1 MPLCRRST
9 RRLAEAAQQILQPL
23 LDAVEAASS
32 FEDALARIEQA
43 FPQVPVDKLQGMLA
57 DAMFSASISGRVNGS
72 AADAFPGRCAGSSA
86 RRGGGLLRGQGR
98 GCHLGLAEL
107 LRQQHG
113 QVFTVAKA
121 TSLDVLR
128 AIRDQVSKAVGDGQ
142 TFESF
147 KRNLKPQLQAL
158 GWWGK
163 QEVLDAD
170 TGELTAV
177 QLGSDRRLRTIFRPM
192 CRRPTW
198 PGASSVWWAMPA
210 TVRSGCTW
218 RSWTV
223 ARGRRTLRSMAR
235 CSAGT
240 IRSGG

>member
-1 MPLCRRST
+1 MPSLVAA
-9 RRLAEAAQQILQPL
+9 LDLPPAEAVAFFEAKGE
-23 LDAVEAASS
+23 AVTW
-32 FEDALARIEQA
+32 DW
-43 FPQVPVDKLQGMLA
+43 
-57 DAMFSASISGRVNGS
+57 
-72 AADAFPGRCAGSSA
+72 
-86 RRGGGLLRGQGR
+86 
-98 GCHLGLAEL
+98 HEL

-177 QLGSDRRLRTIFRPM
+177 QLGSDRRLRTIFQTNVQTAYM
-192 CRRPTW
+192 A
-198 PGASSVWWAMPA
+198 GGSSVWWAMPA

-218 RSWTV
+218 RSWT
-223 ARGRRTLRSMAR
+223 AAHGRRTLRSTAR

-240 IRSGG
+240 IRSGR